1 MYIFTNKRNHICN
14 DRSSRK
20 NTSIRNSGSIKKYFQ
35 YAGVVYPLGMV
46 DAGKAIQFTSE
57 LIEKVVHVGYSDEQ
71 EEAYVYLLKKK

>member
-1 MYIFTNKRNHICN
+1 
-14 DRSSRK
+14 
-20 NTSIRNSGSIKKYFQ
+20 
-35 YAGVVYPLGMV
+35 MV